1 MRDSLLLWLLGLPL
15 ITSPL
20 VYLAG
25 RIVHHSVVARWL
37 GLTGLIA
44 VWAIFTQVVRSVS
57 QNGAL
62 ETYVGMAALRVDDL
76 SLPFIVLA
84 LLLGTLAM
92 LYSFTYM
99 TGEVGEEKYYALLA
113 VMIGAMIGV
122 ASAADL
128 FNLWVWF
135 EAMVVSSYLLVT
147 FYRQQPASLEAGVKY
162 VIQSMIGSALAV
174 LGVALVLLQMG
185 TLNLSEIHATQPAPA
200 LSVAG
205 ALFII
210 GFGVKIAFVP
220 LHTWLPDAHAQ
231 APSGVSALLSGVVI
245 ETGLIALL
253 RALGALAGISLSW
266 GVLLMG
272 FGAVNMLAGNLFAL
286 RQKEIKRLLAYSS
299 LTHVGYMLLGLG
311 MAIYSGQPDGA
322 QAGFFHMITH
332 GLMKGL
338 AFLAAGA
345 FLYTLHIAN
354 GNHDPLTIA
363 DLSGMSRR
371 YPFAALMFSLAVLGL
386 GGIPPLAGFM
396 SKLQIFAA
404 GFTSHDVIIKV
415 LVVFAVFNSLLSL
428 AYYLPLITTLYFEQ
442 ASNQGQ
448 QKHPL
453 SFTMR
458 VPLMILGM
466 GVVVIGIV
474 PGLVSW
480 LTEPAGAAIA
490 TLFGH

>member
-1 MRDSLLLWLLGLPL
+1 
-15 ITSPL
+15 
-20 VYLAG
+20 
-25 RIVHHSVVARWL
+25 
-37 GLTGLIA
+37 
-44 VWAIFTQVVRSVS
+44 
-57 QNGAL
+57 
-62 ETYVGMAALRVDDL
+62 
-76 SLPFIVLA
+76 
-84 LLLGTLAM
+84 
-92 LYSFTYM
+92 
-99 TGEVGEEKYYALLA
+99 
-113 VMIGAMIGV
+113 
-122 ASAADL
+122 
-128 FNLWVWF
+128 
-135 EAMVVSSYLLVT
+135 
-147 FYRQQPASLEAGVKY
+147 
-162 VIQSMIGSALAV
+162 
-174 LGVALVLLQMG
+174 
-185 TLNLSEIHATQPAPA
+185 
-200 LSVAG
+200 
-205 ALFII
+205 
-210 GFGVKIAFVP
+210 
-220 LHTWLPDAHAQ
+220 
-231 APSGVSALLSGVVI
+231 
-245 ETGLIALL
+245 
-253 RALGALAGISLSW
+253 
-266 GVLLMG
+266 MG